1 MKRSLM
7 CLISAACL
15 SAASSGCTP
24 MAVPVVKQSLTC
36 DVSTELLQACGESVP
51 IKEGVTFGEMIN
63 VSSHDRMILKQCAQS
78 HKDLAG
84 AVAKCKESIDKHNA
98 SIRDDEAPK

>member
-1 MKRSLM
+1 MKRILI

-15 SAASSGCTP
+15 SAAGSGCTP

-36 DVSTELLQACGESVP
+36 NVSAELLQACGEAAA

-63 VSSHDRMILKQCAQS
+63 VSSRDRLTLKQCAQS

-98 SIRDDEAPK
+98 SITADEAK